1 MAISKEKKKGII
13 ENIGKIVK
21 DSSSVVF
28 VNFHGLLMNDTTEL
42 RKTLNAKEVGYT
54 VAKKSLTR
62 KAFAGTKIEGEMPA
76 LPGELALVY
85 GKDMTAPAREIYAF
99 QKKFDGKITI
109 LGGVFEGKYMDKESM
124 MSIALIPSLQTLRA
138 QFVNVI
144 NSPIQRLA
152 VALFQIASKKA

>member
-62 KAFAGTKIEGEMPA
+62 KVFAGTKIEGEMPA

-85 GKDMTAPAREIYAF
+85 GKDMIAPAREIYAF

-109 LGGVFEGKYMDKESM
+109 LGGVFEGKYMDKASM
-124 MSIALIPSLQTLRA
+124 MTIALIPPLQTLRA

-152 VALFQIASKKA
+152 VALSEIAGKKA

>member
-54 VAKKSLTR
+54 VAKKSL
-62 KAFAGTKIEGEMPA
+62 KKSFCWN
-76 LPGELALVY
+76 
-85 GKDMTAPAREIYAF
+85 KD
-99 QKKFDGKITI
+99 
-109 LGGVFEGKYMDKESM
+109 
-124 MSIALIPSLQTLRA
+124 
-138 QFVNVI
+138 
-144 NSPIQRLA
+144 
-152 VALFQIASKKA
+152 